1 MPHATEGVMDSGT
14 SAAPKTAIWQ
24 RVVPWLITV
33 GCFAYLYS
41 RLERAAE
48 AQGSGLFSY
57 LAAVFERVSW
67 PQWLALMIP
76 YSIFFFM
83 LDSLVLWRVVNW
95 FNARLDY
102 KDIIPIRASSYILSI
117 VNEQVSKGAM
127 ALYLKKRA
135 GVPGWEVGSSMI
147 FIMFCEFSSLLIWAT
162 VGVFLQWD
170 RFPAIFHLI
179 PWIALAAV
187 GAFTVI
193 HLYFSGRIW
202 PDNPLRER
210 PIFSAFRRATLRHYG
225 VVIALRAPLML
236 TAVVIYT
243 LALRLFG
250 VTATFMEMLGY
261 LAVIFFGASTP
272 GPMRSVAILL
282 WVILFPDR
290 PAEMATFGFVQHNFF
305 ILFNAAIGL
314 VFLRRA
320 MRELSLSPS
329 PRSSGAAG

>member
-1 MPHATEGVMDSGT
+1 ME
-14 SAAPKTAIWQ
+14 SAAPMPRTPIWQ
-24 RVVPWLITV
+24 RLLPWLITA

-57 LAAVFERVSW
+57 LAGVFERVSW
-67 PQWLALMIP
+67 PQWLVLMVP
-76 YSIFFFM
+76 YSIFFFL
-83 LDSLVLWRVVNW
+83 LDTLVLWRVVNW
-95 FNARLDY
+95 FNAKLSY
-102 KDIIPIRASSYILSI
+102 KDILPIRASSYILSI

-127 ALYLKKRA
+127 ALYLKQRA
-135 GVPGWEVGSSMI
+135 GVPGWEVGSSMV

-162 VGVFLQWD
+162 VGVFLQWTS
-170 RFPAIFHLI
+170 FPEVFHLI
-179 PWIALAAV
+179 PWIAAAAV
-187 GAFTVI
+187 GVFTVVY
-193 HLYFSGRIW
+193 LFFRGRIW
-202 PDNPLRER
+202 PDNRLRER
-210 PIFSAFRRATLRHYG
+210 PIFSAFRRATLWHYG
-225 VVIALRAPLML
+225 LVIALRAPLML
-236 TAVVIYT
+236 SAVLVYT

-282 WVILFPDR
+282 WVVLFPDK

-314 VFLRRA
+314 LFLRRA
-320 MRELSLSPS
+320 MRDLSLSRS
-329 PRSSGAAG
+329 PRSPGSSG